1 MADMFI
7 AAGGATP
14 RSLTAKEK
22 RAFLLERRSPI
33 DYAYVALPEGVHFML
48 PGMDSMPPGY
58 DVRTS
63 SFYTMSA
70 NKPGRRWGAP
80 YVDSTADEQG
90 DDLVLPCTQAL
101 WSGAGEFLGVA
112 GVEITVTKLV
122 KTGLALPGRA
132 IARASLVTGEGKKVV
147 DSFDADKRFKT
158 NGRDEGLQL
167 VDFDLPDVTA
177 AIRGGAQ
184 GIREVVVGGKRRVV
198 AFARLDV
205 LGWFYVVEL
214 DPATLF

>member
-1 MADMFI
+1 MFI
-7 AAGGATP
+7 AAGGAAP
-14 RSLTAKEK
+14 RTLTAEAK
-22 RAFLLERRSPI
+22 RSFLLERRSPI

-63 SFYTMSA
+63 TFYTMSA

-80 YVDSTADEQG
+80 YVDSTADEKG

-101 WSGAGEFLGVA
+101 WSPAGEFLGVA

-122 KTGLALPGRA
+122 KTSLALPGRA
-132 IARASLVTGEGKKVV
+132 IVRASLVTGAGTKVV

-158 NGRDEGLQL
+158 NGKDEGLAL
-167 VDFDLPDVTA
+167 ADFDVPEVA
-177 AIRGGAQ
+177 AAVRDGVQ
-184 GIREVVVGGKRRVV
+184 GIREVVRAGKKRIVV
-198 AFARLDV
+198 FVRLDV

-214 DPATLF
+214 DPASVF